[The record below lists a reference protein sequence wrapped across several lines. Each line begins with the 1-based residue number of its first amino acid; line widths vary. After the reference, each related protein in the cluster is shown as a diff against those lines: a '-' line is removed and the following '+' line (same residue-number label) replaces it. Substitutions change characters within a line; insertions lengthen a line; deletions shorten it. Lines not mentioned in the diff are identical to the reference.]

1 MPNPDR
7 PAPSPERGGALPS
20 TRAHRLIPR
29 WVRRRVRGM
38 RSTRGLTLI
47 ELLIVLA
54 VIGILATIGLLLYA
68 NVADQAR
75 PARAVADIAN
85 VSSEILTFEATNE
98 RLPINLAEIGRAT
111 LLDPWGRPYAYLN
124 FSAAVAAPSVV
135 GPSVGGVG
143 PPSVGAEGLQR
154 KDYALVP
161 IDTDF
166 DLYSKGKDGL
176 SMPPLTAAVS
186 RDDIVRANDGQYI
199 GLASGY

>member
-1 MPNPDR
+1 MLNPDR

-29 WVRRRVRGM
+29 WIRPRVRGW

-68 NVADQAR
+68 NVSDQAR
-75 PARAVADIAN
+75 TARAVADIAN

-98 RLPINLAEIGRAT
+98 RLPINLAEIGRAG
-111 LLDPWGRPYAYLN
+111 LLDPWGRPYEYLN
-124 FSAAVAAPSVV
+124 FSV
-135 GPSVGGVG
+135 GPLGM
-143 PPSVGAEGLQR
+143 QR
-154 KDYALVP
+154 KDLALIP
-161 IDTDF
+161 INTDF
-166 DLYSKGKDGL
+166 DLYSRGKDGNTQ
-176 SMPPLTAAVS
+176 PALTAAS
-186 RDDIVRANDGQYI
+186 SADDIVRANDGQYI